1 MTVGTGAT
9 LRLRAVGWRGALAL
23 SAVVGATA
31 LMWSDGAVGV
41 WKAIVDFALRSNGAV
56 TETVMGA
63 RMWGD
68 ADLHVLVW
76 GAVALC
82 VLLAMPSAG
91 ARWRATICLVGWSW
105 FVELAQPWF
114 TDIRS
119 RQFVDALG
127 NTIGIVGMF
136 LLMTLWARTRHR
148 RAIFAGSERTEGM
161 GAELR

>member
-1 MTVGTGAT
+1 VTGGMAAI
-9 LRLRAVGWRGALAL
+9 LRPRSVGWRGALAL

-41 WKAIVDFALRSNGAV
+41 WKAMVDFSLRSNEAV
-56 TETVMGA
+56 TETVMGT

-68 ADLHVLVW
+68 ADLHLLVW

-91 ARWRATICLVGWSW
+91 ARWRATLCLLGWSW

-114 TDIRS
+114 TDARS
-119 RQFVDALG
+119 RQLVDALG
-127 NTIGIVGMF
+127 NTIGIVGVF
-136 LLMTLWARTRHR
+136 LLMTLCARTRRR

-161 GAELR
+161 GAEAR